1 MQDFPA
7 TTQDFQSRFSS
18 EAACRDYIVRLRW
31 PDGFVC
37 PRCGTRK
44 AWFTKRNEFHCAHCS
59 HRTSVTVGTIFQDA
73 RKPLRLWFQTMWYI
87 VSQKQGVSALG
98 IQKALGFGS
107 YRTAWTMLHK
117 LRTAMIRPGRERLSG
132 TVEVDETF
140 VGGPKPGK
148 RGRGAAG
155 KVLVLV
161 AVEDKGEKGIGR
173 IRLSI
178 ITDASGPTL
187 ESAVE
192 KMVEPESVVRTDGWS
207 GYNGLLGKGYGHDV
221 VEHTEAEPGEDPTP
235 LVHRI
240 ASLLKRWLLGT
251 HQGGPQSSHLH
262 YYLNEFTFRF
272 NRRTS
277 RSRGKLF
284 YRLMQQALAVPPV
297 LCENLKAH
305 RPLADHKIL

>member
-1 MQDFPA
+1 MLEYPETAQEFHD
-7 TTQDFQSRFSS
+7 QFSS
-18 EAACRDYIVRLRW
+18 QAACRDYIVHLRW

-37 PRCGTRK
+37 PRCKTKK
-44 AWFTKRNEFHCAHCS
+44 AWFTKRGEFHCARCKHQ
-59 HRTSVTVGTIFQDA
+59 TSVIVGTIFQDA
-73 RKPLRLWFQTMWYI
+73 RKPLRLWFQAMWYI

-98 IQKALGFGS
+98 IQKALGLGS

-140 VGGPKPGK
+140 IGGPKPGK
-148 RGRGAAG
+148 RGRGASG

-161 AVEDKGEKGIGR
+161 AVEDRGKKGIGR
-173 IRLSI
+173 IRLAI
-178 ITDASGPTL
+178 ISDASGTTL
-187 ESAVE
+187 KAAVKE
-192 KMVEPESVVRTDGWS
+192 MVEPGSTVRTDGWK
-207 GYNGLLGKGYGHDV
+207 GYNGFKEEGYGHVV
-221 VEHTEAEPGEDPTP
+221 VEHDEEEPGADPTP

-262 YYLNEFTFRF
+262 YYLDEFTFRF
-272 NRRTS
+272 NRRKS

-284 YRLMQQALAVPPV
+284 YRLMQQALVVEPV
-297 LCENLKAH
+297 LCENLKAMPH
-305 RPLADHKIL
+305 VATHKM

>member
-1 MQDFPA
+1 MESFPKTAQEFQDW
-7 TTQDFQSRFSS
+7 FSS
-18 EAACRDYIVRLRW
+18 EAACRDYIVHLRW
-31 PDGFVC
+31 PNGFIC
-37 PRCGTRK
+37 PRCKTKK
-44 AWFTKRNEFHCAHCS
+44 AWFTKRGEFSCAHCGCQ
-59 HRTSVTVGTIFQDA
+59 TSIIVGTIFQDA

-98 IQKALGFGS
+98 IQKALGLGS

-132 TVEVDETF
+132 MVEVDETF
-140 VGGPKPGK
+140 IGGPKPGK

-161 AVEDKGEKGIGR
+161 AVEDRGKKGIGR
-173 IRLSI
+173 IRLTI
-178 ITDASGPTL
+178 ITDASGSTL
-187 ESAVE
+187 KRAIGE
-192 KMVEPESVVRTDGWS
+192 MVEPKSTVRTDGWT
-207 GYNGLLGKGYGHDV
+207 GYNGLEEEQYKHIV
-221 VEHTEAEPGEDPTP
+221 VEHTEDAPGEDPSP

-262 YYLNEFTFRF
+262 YYLDEFTFRF
-272 NRRTS
+272 NRRKS

-284 YRLMQQALAVPPV
+284 YRLMQQALAVQPV
-297 LCENLKAH
+297 LCENLKKKASITNH
-305 RPLADHKIL
+305 

>member
-1 MQDFPA
+1 MEEYPQTVQEFQDW
-7 TTQDFQSRFSS
+7 FSS
-18 EAACRDYIVRLRW
+18 EAACRDYIVHLRW

-37 PRCGTRK
+37 PHCDAKK
-44 AWFTKRNEFHCAHCS
+44 AWFTKRGEFYCAHCG
-59 HRTSVTVGTIFQDA
+59 HQTSIIVGTIFQDA
-73 RKPLRLWFQTMWYI
+73 RKPLRLWFQAMWYI

-98 IQKALGFGS
+98 IQKALGLGS

-140 VGGPKPGK
+140 IGGPKPGK

-161 AVEDKGEKGIGR
+161 AVEDRGKKGIGR
-173 IRLSI
+173 IRLTI
-178 ITDASGPTL
+178 ITDASGLTL
-187 ESAVE
+187 KRAIKE
-192 KMVEPESVVRTDGWS
+192 MVEPGSTIRTDGWK
-207 GYNGLLGKGYGHDV
+207 GYNGLEEEKYKHIV
-221 VEHTEAEPGEDPTP
+221 VEHTEDVPGEDPSP

-251 HQGGPQSSHLH
+251 HQGGSQSSHLH
-262 YYLNEFTFRF
+262 YYLDEFTFRF
-272 NRRTS
+272 NRRRS

-284 YRLMQQALAVPPV
+284 YRLMQQALAVQPV
-297 LCENLKAH
+297 LCENLKAKA
-305 RPLADHKIL
+305 PVANP

>member
-1 MQDFPA
+1 
-7 TTQDFQSRFSS
+7 
-18 EAACRDYIVRLRW
+18 
-31 PDGFVC
+31 
-37 PRCGTRK
+37 
-44 AWFTKRNEFHCAHCS
+44 
-59 HRTSVTVGTIFQDA
+59 
-73 RKPLRLWFQTMWYI
+73 MWYI

-98 IQKALGFGS
+98 IQKALGLGS

-117 LRTAMIRPGRERLSG
+117 LRTAMIRPGRDRLSG

-161 AVEDKGEKGIGR
+161 AVEDKGTQGIGR
-173 IRLSI
+173 IRLKI

-187 ESAVE
+187 KSAITE
-192 KMVEPESVVRTDGWS
+192 MVEQGSTVRTDGWS
-207 GYNGLLGKGYGHDV
+207 GYNGLEEEKYKHIV
-221 VEHTEAEPGEDPTP
+221 VEHKEDGPGEDPSP

-251 HQGGPQSSHLH
+251 HQGGPQATHLH
-262 YYLNEFTFRF
+262 YYLDEFTFRF
-272 NRRTS
+272 NRRAS

-284 YRLMQQALAVPPV
+284 YRLMQQALEVPPV
-297 LCENLKAH
+297 LCENLKAK
-305 RPLADHKIL
+305 ASATNHKM